1 MSSLYR
7 YRYSLLCL
15 ALQLTLDVIRRS
27 SNNSQVKTNIHC
39 LLILIHISIHGL
51 IIVLRFPSKGN
62 GLTVTSCGFTRVYDE
77 VDYNRF
83 Q

>member
-7 YRYSLLCL
+7 YRYSLLFL
-15 ALQLTLDVIRRS
+15 ALRLTLDVIRRS
-27 SNNSQVKTNIHC
+27 SNTQVKTNIHC

-62 GLTVTSCGFTRVYDE
+62 GLTVVTSCGFTRIYDE

>member
-1 MSSLYR
+1 MSAMYGFRNSLP
-7 YRYSLLCL
+7 CL
-15 ALQLTLDVIRRS
+15 SLQLTLDLIRRS
-27 SNNSQVKTNIHC
+27 SNDSQVKTNILC

-62 GLTVTSCGFTRVYDE
+62 GLTVTSCGFTHIYDE
-77 VDYNRF
+77 VDYNHF